1 MIKKAINKIIQC
13 AFNFMPHLLNT
24 VAGKEISCKGNY
36 PCNPTKGDKYW
47 VKQNQPKGNIT
58 TTLLD

>member
-1 MIKKAINKIIQC
+1 
-13 AFNFMPHLLNT
+13 MPHLLNT